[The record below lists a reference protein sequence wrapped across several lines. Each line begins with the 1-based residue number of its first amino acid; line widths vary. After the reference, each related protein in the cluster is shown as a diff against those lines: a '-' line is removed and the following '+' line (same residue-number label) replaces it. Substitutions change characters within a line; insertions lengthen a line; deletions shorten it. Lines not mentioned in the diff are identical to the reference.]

1 MRGLKL
7 LSTGERLAVLRA
19 RVLVRA
25 SRYCFVVIVLHVTAP
40 RLAPG
45 SAAQLDIDWE
55 RYAVVAPCAAR
66 ESVALP
72 AFLDW

>member
-25 SRYCFVVIVLHVTAP
+25 SRYFVVIVLHVTAP

-45 SAAQLDIDWE
+45 SAVQLDLDWE
-55 RYAVVAPCAAR
+55 RYAVVAPCTAR